1 MEADSEFDFSPLDAL
16 AGICGSV
23 GTVSLDDSVA
33 NDADQEFDD
42 KGEEEEYE
50 GEEEETES
58 DEEHS
63 EGEDEEEGEEEEDE
77 GKRGYLDIGINVAI
91 TDSQLSRLERA
102 AAQSGIPL
110 RPARFRQSVISFGGT
125 TAPTRPAK
133 KRMRTPLPPRPEP
146 VADNDWLA
154 EMDEEKRKA
163 FKIPASEQA
172 MARHFNPVWK
182 LQYPWLTLE
191 FDPKLMQ
198 YGMKCKVCKTHAPHT
213 KSPFGRGGAG
223 GRDFQKNA
231 CKSHDHS
238 KVHLA
243 AMTAERLAQGTETVQ
258 HNQGCPDLKNDDT
271 YGRYFSR

>member
-1 MEADSEFDFSPLDAL
+1 MEADREFDFSPFDAL

-63 EGEDEEEGEEEEDE
+63 EGEDKEEEGKEEEDE
-77 GKRGYLDIGINVAI
+77 GKRGYLDIDINVAI

-110 RPARFRQSVISFGGT
+110 RPARFCQSPF
-125 TAPTRPAK
+125 
-133 KRMRTPLPPRPEP
+133 
-146 VADNDWLA
+146 ADNDWLA

-243 AMTAERLAQGTETVQ
+243 AIAEINSTMVV
-258 HNQGCPDLKNDDT
+258 
-271 YGRYFSR
+271 S

>member
-1 MEADSEFDFSPLDAL
+1 MEADREFDFSPFDAL

-63 EGEDEEEGEEEEDE
+63 EGEDKEEEGKEEEDE
-77 GKRGYLDIGINVAI
+77 GKRGYLDIDINVAI

-110 RPARFRQSVISFGGT
+110 RPARFCQSVISFGGT

-146 VADNDWLA
+146 FADNDWLA

-198 YGMKCKVCKTHAPHT
+198 YGMKCK
-213 KSPFGRGGAG
+213 
-223 GRDFQKNA
+223 KNA

-243 AMTAERLAQGTETVQ
+243 AIAEINSTMVV
-258 HNQGCPDLKNDDT
+258 
-271 YGRYFSR
+271 S